1 MPAMSLFPVR
11 KRQVGTE
18 QGERAEG
25 QKLSRDGGWA
35 VRVAAPPTERV
46 DCEEEWRVVTLY
58 QVSLRTHFLPLTL
71 PVHPSGDAYL
81 TVLSQGSIAPLEVF
95 RH

>member
-25 QKLSRDGGWA
+25 QKLSSDGGWA

-46 DCEEEWRVVTLY
+46 DCEEEWRVVT
-58 QVSLRTHFLPLTL
+58 
-71 PVHPSGDAYL
+71 
-81 TVLSQGSIAPLEVF
+81 
-95 RH
+95 